1 MDDDLVLPVPET
13 LSATYAVPTSLS
25 ADDVRRRAREAVQTR
40 VPEQLRDTVAQWIE
54 AGAVSVTVKSGPPLE
69 SLESLP
75 QEFTGVTPE
84 QLEILA
90 GSAEFAW
97 FSSGYPASVIPVHEW
112 MARGSAAAFAAEI
125 GAPVF
130 DLYASRV
137 LTADAALATLPSA
150 GTAPLRMADW
160 VHICDVTLHDR
171 LWLMT
176 NGLYRFG
183 LPEVRVGNVPPK
195 LRQELVMTLTGLAAK
210 LHATLIGA
218 ARESRDPQRGLLEMP
233 AFVQIPAELD
243 FHRADLD
250 SAYGVPNRG
259 GCLSTVGLTFDL
271 ASGDVPESFLTVGP
285 PEGRYETWDDFLADL
300 CHGLF
305 AFEKPAWYYLP
316 ELGATLDGIGDARAS
331 LPTARDRF
339 LRGELPADAQL
350 MVRHRARHGGR
361 FAWARVTSWKDPDQ
375 VTVADVGWELTPGVR
390 LGPASVIEASAIC
403 DWAVWV
409 DGKGVVEGG
418 ATEGR
423 GPNLA

>member
-1 MDDDLVLPVPET
+1 MDDDLVLSVPET
-13 LSATYAVPTSLS
+13 LSATYVVPTLLS
-25 ADDVRRRAREAVQTR
+25 EDEVRRRAKEAVQTW

-54 AGAVSVTVKSGPPLE
+54 ASAVSVTVQPGPPLE
-69 SLESLP
+69 PLESLP
-75 QEFTGVTPE
+75 HEFTGVTPE

-90 GSAEFAW
+90 GSAGFAW

-112 MARGSAAAFAAEI
+112 MARGAAAAFAAEI

-137 LTADAALATLPSA
+137 LTADAALATLPSEGA
-150 GTAPLRMADW
+150 VPLRMADW

-210 LHATLIGA
+210 LHATLMGA
-218 ARESRDPQRGLLEMP
+218 ARESSDPRRGLLEMP
-233 AFVQIPAELD
+233 AFIQIPAEFY

-259 GCLSTVGLTFDL
+259 GILTAVGLTFDL
-271 ASGDVPESFLTVGP
+271 ASGDVPESFLTLGTP
-285 PEGRYETWDDFLADL
+285 AEWDMTWDDFLANL

-305 AFEKPAWYYLP
+305 AFEKPTWYYLP
-316 ELGATLDGIGDARAS
+316 ELGATLDGIGAARAS

-339 LRGELPADAQL
+339 VRGELPADAQL
-350 MVRHRARHGGR
+350 MVRYRARDGGAH
-361 FAWARVTSWKDPDQ
+361 AWARVTSWEDPDQ
-375 VTVADVGWELTPGVR
+375 VTVTSVGWELTPGVR
-390 LGPASVIEASAIC
+390 PGPSSVIEASTIC
-403 DWAVWV
+403 DWAIWV
-409 DGKGVVEGG
+409 DEQGVVEGG

-423 GPNLA
+423 GPGFA